1 MLLFKSLLIHYI
13 RNWHGDERCS
23 ENAQIYLS
31 FLTKAVLISLNPL
44 WLDFLLT
51 FLPEVFLTVHH
62 EPSLSSERWKLIKTS
77 LTATGSHTTREWI
90 EIQNA
95 FAHFICN
102 YYWKFVYKWG
112 TWKNKY
118 FTKAPKNKYFTKL
131 LLSVFPAMESFIGCE
146 NATKRQIRF
155 YLQLLSKHGFPKK
168 FHQ

>member
-23 ENAQIYLS
+23 EMHRFICLFSPRLFS
-31 FLTKAVLISLNPL
+31 FHWTRCGLAFCWHSCLRFS
-44 WLDFLLT
+44 
-51 FLPEVFLTVHH
+51 LTVHH

-112 TWKNKY
+112 TCKNKY
-118 FTKAPKNKYFTKL
+118 FTKAVKNKYFTKL
-131 LLSVFPAMESFIGCE
+131 LLSVFPATESFIGFQ

-155 YLQLLSKHGFPKK
+155 YLQLLSKHWFPKK
-168 FHQ
+168 FHR